1 MEKKEIT
8 LITDKS
14 KSRGGANIAAIRIS
28 EVLKKKFI
36 INLLSPEGRGIIN
49 FLKIKLARIIVK
61 FFIGKTNYLN
71 SLNIFS
77 RIKKFKSEK
86 NILHIHWIGNEAI
99 SLNYLIKT
107 RRPILWTMHDMWP
120 ITSTEHFLDN
130 PKLKKYTFKNCN
142 NNFIKKNIFY
152 KKKELF
158 KKKNI
163 HLIAN
168 SKWLE
173 KFAKKSELTK
183 HLKIDTIYNPIETE
197 QWIRKDKLYC
207 KKKLNLSHKKDYI
220 LFGAH
225 GGLKNPRKGG
235 DLFLES
241 IKKINSININKE
253 LEIIILGAD
262 KNYIK
267 SINGI
272 KFNFRKLEKNIE
284 KQCMYHSAVNLTVV
298 ASKAESLPQFTVET
312 ILCNNPVVS
321 FDVGG
326 NNEIIKHKFNGYL
339 AKTYDTTDFANGINF
354 CLNSINH
361 NKLLITNKK
370 IRKMFDPKL
379 VLKRYSNIIN
389 TMSQQYEN

>member
-158 KKKNI
+158 KKKI
-163 HLIAN
+163 FI
-168 SKWLE
+168 
-173 KFAKKSELTK
+173 
-183 HLKIDTIYNPIETE
+183 
-197 QWIRKDKLYC
+197 
-207 KKKLNLSHKKDYI
+207 
-220 LFGAH
+220 
-225 GGLKNPRKGG
+225 
-235 DLFLES
+235 
-241 IKKINSININKE
+241 
-253 LEIIILGAD
+253 
-262 KNYIK
+262 
-267 SINGI
+267 
-272 KFNFRKLEKNIE
+272 
-284 KQCMYHSAVNLTVV
+284 
-298 ASKAESLPQFTVET
+298 
-312 ILCNNPVVS
+312 
-321 FDVGG
+321 
-326 NNEIIKHKFNGYL
+326 
-339 AKTYDTTDFANGINF
+339 
-354 CLNSINH
+354 
-361 NKLLITNKK
+361 
-370 IRKMFDPKL
+370 
-379 VLKRYSNIIN
+379 
-389 TMSQQYEN
+389 